1 MEATEEAT
9 SERSVTPM
17 KESMRHID
25 ETTGKTRKLQTTE
38 METAFVQERAEHENI
53 QDGKAPVR
61 DTGELQIALDS
72 AGSETPV
79 AQPDGGLWGWIVC
92 LTAMMNYGTVTG
104 LINALSLVYV
114 IMLKE
119 FSEGDV
125 SIAFKICKFF
135 ICVCVLS
142 VPYGCMRAHAERE
155 RERVVYCNCKCTV

>member
-125 SIAFKICKFF
+125 SIAFKICKFVF
-135 ICVCVLS
+135 VCVCTVCDVWLH
-142 VPYGCMRAHAERE
+142 VRARRERE
-155 RERVVYCNCKCTV
+155 RESCVL

>member
-17 KESMRHID
+17 KESTRHTD
-25 ETTGKTRKLQTTE
+25 ETTGKTRKLQTTG
-38 METAFVQERAEHENI
+38 METAFVQERAGHENS

-104 LINALSLVYV
+104 
-114 IMLKE
+114 
-119 FSEGDV
+119 
-125 SIAFKICKFF
+125 
-135 ICVCVLS
+135 
-142 VPYGCMRAHAERE
+142 
-155 RERVVYCNCKCTV
+155 

>member
-1 MEATEEAT
+1 MEVTEEQT

-17 KESMRHID
+17 KDSID
-25 ETTGKTRKLQTTE
+25 ETDKTRKLQTTE
-38 METAFVQERAEHENI
+38 METAFVQERAGHENS

-61 DTGELQIALDS
+61 DIGELQIALDS

-79 AQPDGGLWGWIVC
+79 DQPDGGLWGWIVC

-135 ICVCVLS
+135 VCTVCA
-142 VPYGCMRAHAERE
+142 VCARAERE
-155 RERVVYCNCKCTV
+155 NK